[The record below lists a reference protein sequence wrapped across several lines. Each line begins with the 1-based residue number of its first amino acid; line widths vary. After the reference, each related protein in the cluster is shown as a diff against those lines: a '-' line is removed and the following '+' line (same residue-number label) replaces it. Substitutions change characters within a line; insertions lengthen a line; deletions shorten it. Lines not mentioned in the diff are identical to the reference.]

1 MTSIINEWRIFCIT
15 ENSFVTGLLTQGTA
29 CEVCF
34 NNNTHIVN
42 YSSSSI
48 IRTIEPNLT
57 ILSTQSPNQTNGNFR
72 REGLLLVSPNGTPG
86 TITTQTT
93 SFPYPVGMLAFNM
106 NISVDNVGD
115 MIEAVIMPIGQAP
128 IDVLAINL
136 EIGTKI
142 IPVNDSVF
150 NYVQIGFQIV
160 LINNLTGFKEECDEI
175 ISINKINKTVTLKTG
190 IKTAFNMGCYIS
202 FLMKRCKNIYMT
214 TPGIINLGN
223 FLRSSL
229 FPMTLQAQIRYTNNS
244 GTAKTF
250 AYSSDY
256 LF

>member
-1 MTSIINEWRIFCIT
+1 MTSVINEWRIFCIT
-15 ENSFVTGLLTQGTA
+15 ENTFVTGLLSQGTP

-42 YSSSSI
+42 NSSSSI
-48 IRTIEPNLT
+48 LRTIEPNLT

-72 REGLLLVSPNGTPG
+72 REGLLLISPSGTPG

-93 SFPYPVGMLAFNM
+93 SFAYPVGMLAFNM
-106 NISVDNVGD
+106 NISLDNLGD

-128 IDVLAINL
+128 IDILSTNL
-136 EIGTKI
+136 IIGSKI
-142 IPVNDSVF
+142 IPVNGTVF
-150 NYVQIGFQIV
+150 NYIQIGFQLV
-160 LINNLTGFKEECDEI
+160 LINNTTGFKEECDEI
-175 ISINKINKTVTLKTG
+175 ISINKNNNTLILKTG
-190 IKTAFNMGCYIS
+190 ILNAFNTGSYIS

-223 FLRSSL
+223 FLRSAL
-229 FPMTLQAQIRYTNNS
+229 FPSTLQAQVRYTNNS

>member
-1 MTSIINEWRIFCIT
+1 MGSVINEWRIFCIT
-15 ENSFVTGLLTQGTA
+15 EDTFITGLLPQGTA

-42 YSSSSI
+42 YSSASI
-48 IRTIEPNLT
+48 IKTIEPNLT

-72 REGLLLVSPNGTPG
+72 REGSLLVSPSGTPG
-86 TITTQTT
+86 TITIQTT
-93 SFPYPVGMLAFNM
+93 SFNYPVGMLAFNM
-106 NISVDNVGD
+106 NISQDNVGD

-128 IDVLAINL
+128 IDILSRNL
-136 EIGTKI
+136 TIGTKI
-142 IPVNDSVF
+142 INVNESVF
-150 NYVQIGFQIV
+150 NYIQIGFQIV

-175 ISINKINKTVTLKTG
+175 VAIDKINKTVTLKSG
-190 IKTAFNMGCYIS
+190 ILTPFNTGCYIS
-202 FLMKRCKNIYMT
+202 FLMKRCKNIHMT

-229 FPMTLQAQIRYTNNS
+229 FPMTLQAQIRYKNNS